1 MKWLDS
7 LKAAVPGLL
16 ASPGIDNADVSQ
28 SVLIDDAASN
38 VRQVAIIGQCT
49 LQPQTPPHVRVHD
62 QVMDV
67 LWEHGD
73 VQHDA

>member
-16 ASPGIDNADVSQ
+16 ASPGADNVDASQ
-28 SVLIDDAASN
+28 SVFIDDAASN

-49 LQPQTPPHVRVHD
+49 LKPQAPPRVSTAF
-62 QVMDV
+62 M
-67 LWEHGD
+67 E
-73 VQHDA
+73 